1 MSDAT
6 EGVKT
11 ALHDALRR
19 ARESN
24 LSKLEG
30 LSEYDLRR
38 PMTPTGTNLLGVMK
52 HLCGMEYVYLGE
64 TFGRTLLPERVPG
77 DDEDLWNSGDM
88 WARPDESR
96 DYILGW
102 YQRTCA
108 YADETIRMLDLNAPG
123 SVPHWPEGNQTA
135 LGSMITLVLG
145 EECRHGGHIDVVREL
160 IDGRGGTDQA
170 EFGDTEKWRQYVAK
184 LQAAADVYADKS

>member
-6 EGVKT
+6 DDVKT

-30 LSEYDLRR
+30 LSEYGVRR
-38 PMTPTGTNLLGVMK
+38 PMTPTGTNLLGVVK
-52 HLCGMEYVYLGE
+52 HLCGIEHGYLGE
-64 TFGRTLLPERVPG
+64 TFGRTLPDLIPI
-77 DDEDLWNSGDM
+77 DEDELWNSGDM
-88 WARPDESR
+88 WARPDESS
-96 DYILGW
+96 DYIIGS
-102 YQRTCA
+102 YQRACA
-108 YADETIRMLDLNAPG
+108 HADETIQMLDLDASG
-123 SVPHWPEGNQTA
+123 SVPHWPEGNRTT

-160 IDGRGGTDQA
+160 IDGRGGTDQSD
-170 EFGDTEKWRQYVAK
+170 FGDTEKWRQYVAK
-184 LQAAADVYADKS
+184 LQAAADVFAG

>member
-6 EGVKT
+6 VDVKS

-30 LSEYDLRR
+30 LSEYGLRR
-38 PMTPTGTNLLGVMK
+38 PMTPTGTNLLGVVK
-52 HLCGMEYVYLGE
+52 HLCGIEHAYLGE
-64 TFGRTLLPERVPG
+64 TFGRTLPDLIPI
-77 DDEDLWNSGDM
+77 DEDELWNSGDM
-88 WARPDESR
+88 WARPDESS
-96 DYILGW
+96 DYIIGW
-102 YQRTCA
+102 YLRACA
-108 YADETIRMLDLNAPG
+108 HADETIQMLDLNASG
-123 SVPHWPEGNQTA
+123 SVPHWPEGNRTT
-135 LGSMITLVLG
+135 LGSMIALVLG

-184 LQAAADVYADKS
+184 LQAAAEVFADKP

>member
-1 MSDAT
+1 MSEAT
-6 EGVKT
+6 EGVKS

-24 LSKLEG
+24 LSKLDG
-30 LSEYDLRR
+30 LSEYDVRR

-52 HLCGMEYVYLGE
+52 HLCGIEHAYLGE
-64 TFGRTLLPERVPG
+64 TFGRTLPELIPI
-77 DDEDLWNSGDM
+77 DEDELWNSGDM
-88 WARPDESR
+88 WARPDESS
-96 DYILGW
+96 DYVIGW
-102 YQRTCA
+102 YQRACA
-108 YADETIRMLDLNAPG
+108 HADETIQMLDLNASG
-123 SVPHWPEGNQTA
+123 SVPHWPEGNRTT
-135 LGSMITLVLG
+135 LGSMITRVLG

-160 IDGRGGTDQA
+160 IDGRGGPDQA

>member
-1 MSDAT
+1 MSEAT
-6 EGVKT
+6 DDVKT

-30 LSEYDLRR
+30 LSEYRLRR
-38 PMTPTGTNLLGVMK
+38 PMTPTGTNLLGVVK
-52 HLCGMEYVYLGE
+52 HLCGIEHAYLGE
-64 TFGRTLLPERVPG
+64 TFGRTLPDLIPI
-77 DDEDLWNSGDM
+77 DEDELWNSGDM
-88 WARPDESR
+88 WARPDESS
-96 DYILGW
+96 DYIVGW
-102 YQRTCA
+102 YQRACA
-108 YADETIRMLDLNAPG
+108 HADETIQLLDLNAAG
-123 SVPHWPEGNQTA
+123 SVPHWPEGNRAT

-184 LQAAADVYADKS
+184 LQTAADVFADKP